1 LEYSCRST
9 CPKNGSQ
16 FCDLA
21 CASHIAFTSW
31 MESPLVSGTKTKTNR
46 KARIVMQENKKNVT
60 EVPNVAVK
68 DRNVYATMKLE
79 MYPVGY
85 SCYSTTHA
93 CLAVSRSLN

>member
-1 LEYSCRST
+1 
-9 CPKNGSQ
+9 
-16 FCDLA
+16 
-21 CASHIAFTSW
+21 